1 MKFNSTLKFHNPAF
15 KIAAIAFVLLSL
27 FLSACSTSPTG
38 RKQILLFPESQMA
51 QMGAAAYQETK
62 KGTPISKNSKSN
74 AYISC
79 IADAIVA
86 KVEPDKAWEV
96 TVFDSEQVN
105 AFALPGGKIGI
116 YTGLLSVAK
125 NQHQLATVIGHEIAH
140 VTARHGNAR
149 VSASTLTQVGLAAAQ
164 ILAGSASREKQQLLG
179 LLGLGAQVG
188 ILLPYGRGQESESDI
203 LGLVYMASAGFDPR
217 QSVPLWQNMAKAS
230 GGKAP
235 PELLSTHPSN
245 ATRIADLNKAMPD
258 AMIIYNKARSQGEK
272 PNCKQ

>member
-1 MKFNSTLKFHNPAF
+1 
-15 KIAAIAFVLLSL
+15 
-27 FLSACSTSPTG
+27 
-38 RKQILLFPESQMA
+38 MA
-51 QMGAAAYQETK
+51 QMGIAAYQQTK
-62 KGTPISKNSKSN
+62 ENTPISKNAKSN
-74 AYISC
+74 NYVNC
-79 IADAIVA
+79 ITNAITP
-86 KVEPDKAWEV
+86 KVDSDTEWEV

-105 AFALPGGKIGI
+105 AFALPGGKIGV
-116 YTGLLSVAK
+116 YTGLLEVAE
-125 NQHQLATVIGHEIAH
+125 NQHQLAAVIGHEIAH

-149 VSASTLTQVGLAAAQ
+149 VSASTLTQAGLVAAQ
-164 ILAGSASREKQQLLG
+164 VIAGGASKEKQQLMG

-217 QSVPLWQNMAKAS
+217 ESVQLWKNMAKAS

-245 ATRIADLNKAMPD
+245 ATRINDLNKAMPD

-272 PNCKQ
+272 PNCKR

>member
-1 MKFNSTLKFHNPAF
+1 MKSTLNTKFHSVVFQNT
-15 KIAAIAFVLLSL
+15 AIALVLLSL
-27 FLSACSTSPTG
+27 LLSACSTSPTG

-74 AYISC
+74 AYVSC
-79 IADAIVA
+79 ITDAIVA
-86 KVEPDKAWEV
+86 KVEPNKEWEV

-105 AFALPGGKIGI
+105 AFALPGGKIGV
-116 YTGLLSVAK
+116 YTGLLGVAK
-125 NQHQLATVIGHEIAH
+125 NQHQLAAVIGHEIAH

-149 VSASTLTQVGLAAAQ
+149 VSASTLTQVGLVAAQ
-164 ILAGSASREKQQLLG
+164 VLAGGASKEKQQLLG

-217 QSVPLWQNMAKAS
+217 ASVQLWKNMAKAS

-272 PNCKQ
+272 PNCKK

>member
-1 MKFNSTLKFHNPAF
+1 MTPKLTSKQPTLIM
-15 KIAAIAFVLLSL
+15 IALILVTLLL
-27 FLSACSTSPTG
+27 NACATSPTG
-38 RKQILLFPESQMA
+38 RRQILLFPESQMA
-51 QMGAAAYQETK
+51 QMGIAAYQQTK
-62 KGTPISKNSKSN
+62 DNTPISKDSYSNSYINCITN
-74 AYISC
+74 AITPKVD
-79 IADAIVA
+79 ADT
-86 KVEPDKAWEV
+86 EWEV

-105 AFALPGGKIGI
+105 AFALPGGKIGV
-116 YTGLLSVAK
+116 YTGLLEVAT
-125 NQHQLATVIGHEIAH
+125 NQDQLAAVIGHEIAH

-149 VSASTLTQVGLAAAQ
+149 VSASTLTQAGLVAAQ
-164 ILAGSASREKQQLLG
+164 VLAGGVSQEKQQLLG

-217 QSVPLWQNMAKAS
+217 ESVQLWKNMAAAS
-230 GGKAP
+230 SGKAP

-272 PNCKQ
+272 PNCKK